1 MDAEEEEAESEAG
14 TVIVAVPVGLLALL
28 GGGVTMALAESV
40 VAELNEDTELSDVEL
55 AVELAAEVEEVSLT
69 DMLVAIDELVEL
81 RETVNYSNRY
91 KERKGGLH
99 GSRGGGSAQERQRET
114 SPGGLLD

>member
-55 AVELAAEVEEVSLT
+55 AVELAEVEDVSLM
-69 DMLVAIDELVEL
+69 DIDELVEL
-81 RETVNYSNRY
+81 RETVKHCRY
-91 KERKGGLH
+91 K
-99 GSRGGGSAQERQRET
+99 
-114 SPGGLLD
+114 

>member
-55 AVELAAEVEEVSLT
+55 AVELAEVEEVSLT
-69 DMLVAIDELVEL
+69 DVLVAIDELVEL

-91 KERKGGLH
+91 KEQKRCLH

>member
-1 MDAEEEEAESEAG
+1 M
-14 TVIVAVPVGLLALL
+14 IVAVPVGLLALL

-55 AVELAAEVEEVSLT
+55 AVELAEVEEVSLT
-69 DMLVAIDELVEL
+69 DVLVAIDELVEL

-91 KERKGGLH
+91 KERKCGLH
-99 GSRGGGSAQERQRET
+99 GSRGGGSAQERQREA
-114 SPGGLLD
+114 SSGGLLN

>member
-55 AVELAAEVEEVSLT
+55 AVELAEGEEVSLT
-69 DMLVAIDELVEL
+69 DVLVAIDELVEL
-81 RETVNYSNRY
+81 RETVNDSNRY

-114 SPGGLLD
+114 SSGGLLN